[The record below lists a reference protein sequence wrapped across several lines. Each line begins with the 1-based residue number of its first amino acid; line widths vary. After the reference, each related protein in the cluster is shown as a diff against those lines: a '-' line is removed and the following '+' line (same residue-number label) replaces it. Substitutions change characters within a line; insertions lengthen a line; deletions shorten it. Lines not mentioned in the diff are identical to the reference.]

1 MKIEKIEPIINV
13 SHWEKIGEV
22 YICNNCKHYAD
33 KSESK
38 CPKCKCTM
46 ISVVEKVKKD

>member
-1 MKIEKIEPIINV
+1 MEIKKIKPLENV
-13 SHWEKIGEV
+13 SHWEKIGGV
-22 YICNNCKHYAD
+22 YICGKCKYYTDEA
-33 KSESK
+33 ESR

>member
-1 MKIEKIEPIINV
+1 MEIKKVEHSSSV

-22 YICNNCKHYAD
+22 YICDKCKHYTD
-33 KSESK
+33 KAESK